1 MVRCPFHDDSTPS
14 MSVDLDK
21 QVWFCFGCGIGGGA
35 RKLTEKA
42 IEDGI
47 LAPDAIPLKQQKPI
61 PSPAIHKHVHQAA
74 QRPPPEFGKIV
85 SVMSASTPYHR
96 LRELAEIIQ
105 VDEHALRD
113 MPVIWVEER
122 GAWGFPMRDWQGNII
137 GIKLRFLDGTKLCV
151 KGSKLGIYYVPS
163 RLKRREFCIVTEGES
178 DCLAAYSVGVQ
189 AVGLP
194 SATTGYDEV
203 CRFLVRLQPAS
214 VLVVADNDAPGLRA
228 ANAILERLKK
238 RNMPCAVWLP
248 PCKDFREWC
257 IRVSATK
264 ASIMGI
270 ARSLLG
276 HGTLHAPLHY

>member
-1 MVRCPFHDDSTPS
+1 M
-14 MSVDLDK
+14 
-21 QVWFCFGCGIGGGA
+21 
-35 RKLTEKA
+35 KLAGKA
-42 IEDGI
+42 IQDGI
-47 LAPDAIPLKQQKPI
+47 LAPDAIPSKQQKSL
-61 PSPAIHKHVHQAA
+61 PSPPIHKPIHQRAPE
-74 QRPPPEFGKIV
+74 PPPRFGKIV
-85 SVMSASTPYHR
+85 SAMSATTPHHR

-105 VDEHALRD
+105 VDERALED

-151 KGSKLGIYYVPS
+151 KGSKLGVYYIPS
-163 RLKRREFCIVTEGES
+163 RLKRGEFCIVTEGES
-178 DCLAAYSVGVQ
+178 DCLAAYSVGAQ

-203 CRFLVRLQPAS
+203 CRFVVRLQPS
-214 VLVVADNDAPGLRA
+214 GVLVVADNDAPGLRA

-238 RNMPCAVWLP
+238 RGVKCAVWLP

-257 IRVSATK
+257 IKTQATK
-264 ASIMGI
+264 ASVMGI

-276 HGTLHAPLHY
+276 PGTIDAPLHYQI